1 MARQLKRI
9 LIVFLGVMCGAQA
22 DELTIERLF
31 ASPDISGTR
40 PVELRFSPD
49 GARVTY
55 LRGKQ
60 DDLRQQDL
68 WEYHIADGVNRML
81 VDSKAL
87 VPEEE
92 QLDDVEK
99 ARRERM
105 RIAGKGIVEYVWA
118 PDGKSI
124 LFPLAGDLY
133 LYGLGAAADKAV
145 RRLTNTKA
153 FETE

>member
-9 LIVFLGVMCGAQA
+9 LIVFLGVICGAHA

-92 QLDDVEK
+92 QLDDV
-99 ARRERM
+99 
-105 RIAGKGIVEYVWA
+105 
-118 PDGKSI
+118 
-124 LFPLAGDLY
+124 
-133 LYGLGAAADKAV
+133 
-145 RRLTNTKA
+145 
-153 FETE
+153 